1 MKTNCLGHR
10 RVCLSR
16 EKAFACET
24 VEYMYRY
31 SDISAQIL
39 YVSRHSP
46 AVDLTI
52 ENNAVMGYTAIQ
64 IYSQFPDYINSSRSA
79 EMQLFCVFAATL
91 RIRDIRASASICWK
105 FNQSGQQQLRIRI
118 VYASR
123 TSYPK

>member
-64 IYSQFPDYINSSRSA
+64 IYSQFPDYINSLEERQNA
-79 EMQLFCVFAATL
+79 IVLCVRCHTAYT
-91 RIRDIRASASICWK
+91 
-105 FNQSGQQQLRIRI
+105 
-118 VYASR
+118 
-123 TSYPK
+123 